1 MNLVYID
8 HQMEQINKLEMLT
21 GLTLDKLVELFA
33 AGYTLQPPK
42 VSKSLEELQQKGLLI
57 ELPCKVG
64 DTVWDIKWWDYYD
77 ESVVVDGKT
86 YHRQVCKYKVTK
98 SRFSLMDYNRI
109 GEDVFLTKKEAEEA
123 CKKKNGKD

>member
-1 MNLVYID
+1 
-8 HQMEQINKLEMLT
+8 MELKEAIRRVKEH
-21 GLTLDKLVELFA
+21 FA
-33 AGYTLQPPK
+33 AHDDGRPTPYLDEACTTIYEAIK
-42 VSKSLEELQQKGLLI
+42 DLEKLKELQQKGLLI
-57 ELPCKVG
+57 ELPCAIG
-64 DTVWDIKWWDYYD
+64 DTVWDIKWWGYYD

-123 CKKKNGKD
+123 CKKNNGEV